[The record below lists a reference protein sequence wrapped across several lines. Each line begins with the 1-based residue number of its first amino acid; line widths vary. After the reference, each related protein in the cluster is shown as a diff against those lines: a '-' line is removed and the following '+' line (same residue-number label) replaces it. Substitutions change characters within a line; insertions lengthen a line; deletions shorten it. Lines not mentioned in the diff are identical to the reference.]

1 MEQEAIICFV
11 FLLLLL
17 ALVRRALVLYNL
29 STVAFDD
36 ISVFSVAAG
45 YALWSKREHPDVHG
59 LFPRPRVAGYPF
71 TVQVGENRSLQRV
84 SHLISGPNHAE

>member
-1 MEQEAIICFV
+1 MEQEAIICSV

-45 YALWSKREHPDVHG
+45 YNALWSKRELLDVHG

-71 TVQVGENRSLQRV
+71 TV
-84 SHLISGPNHAE
+84 